1 MLLKFR
7 KRKTGL
13 DKLMLTLT
21 LFVVLVM
28 FFSGCGKPKV
38 PRVGI
43 LAGLDY
49 IYAVS
54 EGFKEKMTALG
65 YIEGENIIYD
75 LQRTD
80 FNFEEYERILRKF
93 VADRVDL
100 IFCYPTEAALMAKEI
115 AASSQIPVVFS
126 FVNIE
131 GNDLIDSIREPGGN
145 ITGVRYPGP
154 DVAARR
160 FEIMRELFPQAKR
173 FWIPYQKGAPVEFQL
188 EVIYPL
194 AQAAGVELIEAP
206 AADAV
211 ELAAVLQAWEETSD
225 LGFDAILFLAEP
237 LTVMPDAF
245 AVLKSFAIKHDIP
258 IGGALVVDGDYGTV
272 FGANVDP
279 FDSGREG
286 AVLAD
291 KVLKGAK
298 AGAIPVTS
306 SEIYLQINYKMLQQ
320 LGVSASEGLLSQADE
335 IIR

>member
-1 MLLKFR
+1 MLLGVRR
-7 KRKTGL
+7 KQKGFKRVAWV
-13 DKLMLTLT
+13 
-21 LFVVLVM
+21 FVLLVVCLVL
-28 FFSGCGKPKV
+28 FSGCGRRKV

-49 IYAVS
+49 AYAVS
-54 EGFKEKMTALG
+54 EGFLEKMTALG

-75 LQRTD
+75 MQRTD

-115 AASSQIPVVFS
+115 AASSQIPIVFS

-173 FWIPYQKGAPVEFQL
+173 YWIPYQKGAPVEFQL
-188 EVIYPL
+188 EVMYPL
-194 AQAAGVELIEAP
+194 AQAAGVELIETP
-206 AADAV
+206 AADAA
-211 ELAAVLQAWEETSD
+211 ELAAVLQAWEETGD

-245 AVLKSFAIKHDIP
+245 AVLKSIAIKHGIP

-272 FGANVDP
+272 FGANVDT
-279 FDSGREG
+279 FESGREG

>member
-1 MLLKFR
+1 MVCL
-7 KRKTGL
+7 
-13 DKLMLTLT
+13 
-21 LFVVLVM
+21 VL
-28 FFSGCGKPKV
+28 FSGCGRRKV

-54 EGFKEKMTALG
+54 EGFKAKMTELG
-65 YIEGENIIYD
+65 YIEGKNIIYD

-80 FNFEEYERILRKF
+80 FNFEEYERILQKF

-115 AASSQIPVVFS
+115 AGPSQIPVVFS
-126 FVNIE
+126 FANIE
-131 GNDLIDSIREPGGN
+131 GNNLIDSVREPGGN

-154 DVAARR
+154 DIAARR
-160 FEIMRELFPQAKR
+160 FEIMHELFPEVKR
-173 FWIPYQKGAPVEFQL
+173 LWIPYQKGAPVEFQL
-188 EVIYPL
+188 EIIYPL

-206 AADAV
+206 AADPA
-211 ELAAVLQAWEETSD
+211 ELAALLQAREETGD
-225 LGFDAILFLAEP
+225 PGFDAIMFLAEP
-237 LTVMPDAF
+237 LTVMPEAF
-245 AVLKSFAIKHDIP
+245 AVLKAFAVKHGIP
-258 IGGALVVDGDYGTV
+258 IGGALVVDEDYGTV

-279 FDSGREG
+279 FSSGQEG

-298 AGAIPVTS
+298 AGTVPVTS
-306 SEIYLQINYKMLQQ
+306 SEIFLQINYKMLQQ
-320 LGVSASEGLLSQADE
+320 LGVSVNEGLLSQAHE